1 MTFDQGLWRS
11 RSALSGC
18 RRFGSADDRGSR
30 RLHPRDGLR
39 IARGAD
45 RVVEGCREHRSCRAT
60 ASRLRA
66 GKHVLEPTSKPYELA
81 LLLVRLFRS
90 LDAVVG
96 GDEPSLQ
103 SWMVTKNLAL
113 NAAPRDLV
121 QTAAGLV
128 AVVDYVDTARA
139 RV

>member
-1 MTFDQGLWRS
+1 MGSVARPATAPAERAAVVSKAVARAATLLGLTNA
-11 RSALSGC
+11 AL
-18 RRFGSADDRGSR
+18 
-30 RLHPRDGLR
+30 
-39 IARGAD
+39 ARTIG
-45 RVVEGCREHRSCRAT
+45 VSEAT

>member
-1 MTFDQGLWRS
+1 M
-11 RSALSGC
+11 
-18 RRFGSADDRGSR
+18 GSATRPAAAPAERAAVVSKAVAR
-30 RLHPRDGLR
+30 AATLLGLTNAAL
-39 IARGAD
+39 ARTIG
-45 RVVEGCREHRSCRAT
+45 VSEAT

-66 GKHVLEPTSKPYELA
+66 GKHMLEPTSKPYELA

-113 NAAPRDLV
+113 KAVPRDLV

-128 AVVDYVDTARA
+128 AVVDYVDAARA

>member
-1 MTFDQGLWRS
+1 VKVGDV
-11 RSALSGC
+11 
-18 RRFGSADDRGSR
+18 
-30 RLHPRDGLR
+30 R
-39 IARGAD
+39 I
-45 RVVEGCREHRSCRAT
+45 
-60 ASRLRA
+60 
-66 GKHVLEPTSKPYELA
+66 VLLKPTSKPYELA

-113 NAAPRDLV
+113 KAAPRDLV

-128 AVVDYVDTARA
+128 AVVDYVDAARA